1 MASSSSAATFSLPLT
16 TFTSQTKTS
25 ILSYKTNEIKHPL
38 SSSVFALLF
47 DCDGVLVDT
56 EKDGHRISFNDTFTE
71 KELGVTWDVDLYGEL
86 LKIGGGKEGWPEK
99 APKSEA
105 ERKEFIASLH
115 KRKTELFMAL
125 IEKKLLPL
133 RPGVAKLIDQAL
145 EKGVKVAVCST
156 SNEKAVSAIV
166 SFLLGPERAD
176 KIKIFAGDVV
186 PRKKP
191 DPAIYILAAN
201 TLDVDPS
208 SCVVVEDSAIGL
220 AAAKAA
226 GMKCIVTKSG
236 YTAEED
242 FLNADAVFD
251 CIGDPPE
258 ERFDLSFCRS
268 LLQKQYSYGRSR
280 TPKSYQPLP
289 SAVAAFAGDLLSQL
303 RMTPEERFRIVRSV
317 GEECIQEDELLDLLT
332 KKPEPIC
339 CDGFEPSRG
348 MHIAQG
354 VMKTIS
360 VNKMISAGCKVKIW
374 VADWFLQ
381 QTNEMGGDL
390 KKIKTVGRYL
400 IEIWKAGMDLNGVEF
415 IWSSEEI
422 NSLASEYWPL

>member
-1 MASSSSAATFSLPLT
+1 MASSTATFSLSLPA
-16 TFTSQTKTS
+16 FSSSTSINSQRRISIFSGKADGKTS
-25 ILSYKTNEIKHPL
+25 L
-38 SSSVFALLF
+38 SSSLFGSKICVNEATRTKPMSLRSSRVTCSVSSTVLPSALLF

-56 EKDGHRISFNDTFTE
+56 EKDGHRISFNDTFNE

-86 LKIGGGKEGWPEK
+86 LKIGGGKERMTAYFNKTGWPEN
-99 APKSEA
+99 APKSEE

-191 DPAIYILAAN
+191 DPAIYILASN
-201 TLDVDPS
+201 TLGVDPS

-236 YTAEED
+236 YTADED

-258 ERFDLSFCRS
+258 ERFDLTFCGS
-268 LLQKQYSYGRSR
+268 LLQKQFVS
-280 TPKSYQPLP
+280 
-289 SAVAAFAGDLLSQL
+289 
-303 RMTPEERFRIVRSV
+303 
-317 GEECIQEDELLDLLT
+317 
-332 KKPEPIC
+332 
-339 CDGFEPSRG
+339 
-348 MHIAQG
+348 
-354 VMKTIS
+354 
-360 VNKMISAGCKVKIW
+360 
-374 VADWFLQ
+374 
-381 QTNEMGGDL
+381 
-390 KKIKTVGRYL
+390 
-400 IEIWKAGMDLNGVEF
+400 
-415 IWSSEEI
+415 
-422 NSLASEYWPL
+422 

>member
-1 MASSSSAATFSLPLT
+1 MASNTFSLSIAAVSSSAILLSNTKTSFTCQKPHERTFLSSSLIATRTSIYKITSRTRPTSLRKSSRGFTCSASSSSSALP
-16 TFTSQTKTS
+16 S
-25 ILSYKTNEIKHPL
+25 
-38 SSSVFALLF
+38 ALLF

-56 EKDGHRISFNDTFTE
+56 EKDGHRISFNDTFKE
-71 KELGVTWDVDLYGEL
+71 RELGVTWDVDLYGEL
-86 LKIGGGKEGWPEK
+86 LKIGGGKERMTAYFNKTGWPEK
-99 APKSEA
+99 APKSEE

-133 RPGVAKLIDQAL
+133 RPGVRKLIDQAL
-145 EKGVKVAVCST
+145 DKGVKVAVCST

-166 SFLLGPERAD
+166 ACLLGPERAG

-191 DPAIYILAAN
+191 DPAIYILAAS
-201 TLDVDPS
+201 TLGVDPS

-258 ERFDLSFCRS
+258 ERFDLVFCGS
-268 LLQKQYSYGRSR
+268 LLEKQYVS
-280 TPKSYQPLP
+280 
-289 SAVAAFAGDLLSQL
+289 
-303 RMTPEERFRIVRSV
+303 
-317 GEECIQEDELLDLLT
+317 
-332 KKPEPIC
+332 
-339 CDGFEPSRG
+339 
-348 MHIAQG
+348 
-354 VMKTIS
+354 
-360 VNKMISAGCKVKIW
+360 
-374 VADWFLQ
+374 
-381 QTNEMGGDL
+381 
-390 KKIKTVGRYL
+390 
-400 IEIWKAGMDLNGVEF
+400 
-415 IWSSEEI
+415 
-422 NSLASEYWPL
+422 